1 VVGGDPTGSVHLVS
15 LASRPRCCHG
25 CCQHSPR
32 IQVASRFGRLTPTMY
47 EVGRLSPS
55 SVTPSKGG
63 AASPI
68 LCSTCDIE
76 RRDRLLQRFVTKS
89 QATDSEPCLGGQPS
103 CQDPSAVG
111 PGTSALRLSGHSTK
125 TGVDTPSSNRS
136 QPSTGSL
143 GQSLVWQPVVVD
155 TAPPSG
161 SSTRLP
167 RPGRPWHQVP
177 LVAVT
182 ARQPVRDGRAQ
193 GSSGQFHRRLSS
205 IGLRKR
211 RLHPVP
217 TDLLR

>member
-1 VVGGDPTGSVHLVS
+1 M
-15 LASRPRCCHG
+15 C
-25 CCQHSPR
+25 
-32 IQVASRFGRLTPTMY
+32 
-47 EVGRLSPS
+47 EVGQPSPL

-76 RRDRLLQRFVTKS
+76 RRDRLLQRFVTRS
-89 QATDSEPCLGGQPS
+89 NATGSERCLGGQHS
-103 CQDPSAVG
+103 CQERSAVG
-111 PGTSALRLSGHSTK
+111 TGTSALRLSGHSTR
-125 TGVDTPSSNRS
+125 TEVDTPSSNRS
-136 QPSTGSL
+136 QPSTGAL

-155 TAPPSG
+155 TAPPSW

-167 RPGRPWHQVP
+167 RPGRPWQQVP

-193 GSSGQFHRRLSS
+193 GRSGQFHRRLSS